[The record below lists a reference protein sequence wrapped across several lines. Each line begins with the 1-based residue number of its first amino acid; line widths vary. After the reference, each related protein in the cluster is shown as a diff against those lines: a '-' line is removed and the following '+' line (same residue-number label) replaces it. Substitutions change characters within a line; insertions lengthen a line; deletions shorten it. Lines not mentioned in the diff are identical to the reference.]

1 MSARSSRATSTR
13 RRAALADPKDKI
25 ELFNLITHARDVS
38 RHDKD
43 SDEAI
48 KSLLEV
54 TRQDPKVID
63 AWFMLGNEYYRK
75 RQFTR
80 AIDSY
85 KRALALKSDYD
96 LVVINM
102 ANAYRQLGQRRG
114 SAGRLSTLSGAR
126 SEERADSV

>member
-1 MSARSSRATSTR
+1 MSARSSPSDDRRTTSE
-13 RRAALADPKDKI
+13 LADPKDKI
-25 ELFNLITHARDVS
+25 ELFNLITHARDLS
-38 RHDKD
+38 RHDKN

-75 RQFTR
+75 RQFTQ

-85 KRALALKSDYD
+85 KQALALKSDYD

-102 ANAYRQLGQRRG
+102 ANAYRQLGQRRRG
-114 SAGRLSTLSGAR
+114 ARRLSSLHAAR
-126 SEERADSV
+126 SKERADSV